1 MHAAP
6 SGENVIVVQL
16 NMTMNMIVM
25 MIIGMLMTTIMGL
38 TWTMAGTPS
47 WTLQMSEIQETM
59 LKMVS

>member
-6 SGENVIVVQL
+6 SVENVIVVQL